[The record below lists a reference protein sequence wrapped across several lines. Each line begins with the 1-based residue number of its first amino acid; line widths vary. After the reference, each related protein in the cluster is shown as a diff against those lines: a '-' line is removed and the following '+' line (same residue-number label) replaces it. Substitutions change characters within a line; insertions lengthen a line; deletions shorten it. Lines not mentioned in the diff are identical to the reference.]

1 MEPTSGSS
9 AASGRSEPLALLD
22 GRVRAVITKRGWRDL
37 SLPQAAAIPPL
48 LAGKHLVLIAPTGS
62 GKTESAMLPVFDRL
76 IREEGPGFRALYIT
90 PLRSLNRDILQRME
104 WWCKELGLTVGVRH
118 GDTPAHE
125 RRKQALNPPHLL
137 ITTPETLQAIFM
149 GKVLRNHLAHVRHV
163 IVDEIHELAGS
174 KRGTQLSVALERL
187 TVYAGDFQR
196 IGLSATVGNPGDVA
210 AFLCGDRPFEVVE
223 IPVTPHLEI
232 GVRYAGEDF
241 TDQARYVGRCIGG
254 KGSSLVFVNTRVTAE
269 ALGHQLYETG
279 DVEVHHGSLS
289 KEVRVDA
296 EERFKKGEIHT
307 LICTSSMELGIDIGR
322 VEHVIQFGSPRE
334 VSRLVQRVGRA
345 GHQLHT
351 ISRGTIL
358 TTGFDDTLESMVIAR
373 MAKENRVEPVVP
385 HIGAADVLANQV
397 AAMAVEYG
405 DIPRAKVLAILSRS
419 GCFRDTGALLDRVC
433 EQMASHRLI
442 RIDGDHIMKTGRTRK
457 YLSLNLSMI
466 HDEKKIRV
474 FDMVTR
480 RTVATLDESF
490 VVGWAYTGAVFIA
503 KGQLWRILDMD
514 GERITV
520 EPAKK
525 AKGELPSWEGEQ
537 IPVPCEVARE
547 VGRLRR
553 ERDFAR
559 HPAHEGAVLFAQGFL
574 GRMDRVKDRI
584 PDERLITLE
593 SSEDGVVCNV
603 CGGHK
608 ANEALARVLSI
619 LLSARHG
626 TTVGIEVGA
635 YRFLLR
641 LPSTITPV
649 DVKEILLCID
659 PPHLGGILA
668 LALKRTSLFRWKLVQ
683 VAKKFGAIDAEADYE
698 RFSIHRLLDLFE
710 GTVIQEEV
718 YRELFTRYMD
728 VPGAASILGD
738 IKKGEVAVATGPLT
752 LLGREGIFSSRDM
765 IPPPLADQAVLS
777 TLRQRLDREEVVLCC
792 VHCRKWHVKTPVAR
806 VPEKPQCPSCG
817 ARLIA
822 AVKPYEEDLC
832 TVVLRKKP
840 ATEEEKA
847 IQARL
852 LRNANIVLSSGKKAV
867 IALAGRGI
875 GPEIASRILAT
886 MTEGDAFYREILKA
900 ERNFIRTH
908 RFW

>member
-9 AASGRSEPLALLD
+9 VALGRSDALSLLD
-22 GRVRAVITKRGWRDL
+22 GRVRAVVEKRGWRGL
-37 SLPQAAAIPPL
+37 SEPQAAAIPPL

-76 IREEGPGFRALYIT
+76 VREEGPGFRALYIT
-90 PLRSLNRDILQRME
+90 PLRSLNRDILGRME
-104 WWCKELGLTVGVRH
+104 WWCKELGITVGVRH

-125 RRKQALNPPHLL
+125 RRKQALHPPHLL
-137 ITTPETLQAIFM
+137 ITTPETLQAVFM
-149 GKVLRNHLAHVRHV
+149 GKVLRKHLAHVRHV
-163 IVDEIHELAGS
+163 VVDEIHELAGS
-174 KRGTQLSVALERL
+174 KRGAQLSVALERL
-187 TVYAGDFQR
+187 AVYAGDFQR

-210 AFLCGDRPFEVVE
+210 AFLCGDRPFQVVE

-241 TDQARYVGRCIGG
+241 ADQARYVGRCIGG

-322 VEHVIQFGSPRE
+322 VGHVIQFGSPRE
-334 VSRLVQRVGRA
+334 VARLVQRVGRA

-385 HIGAADVLANQV
+385 HIGAADTLANQV

-405 DIPRAKVLAILSRS
+405 EISRAKVLAILSRS
-419 GCFRDTGALLDRVC
+419 GCYPDPGPLLDRVC

-442 RIDGDHIMKTGRTRK
+442 RIDGDRITKTGRTRK

-466 HDEKKIRV
+466 HDERKIRV

-537 IPVPCEVARE
+537 IPVPFEVARE

-553 ERDFAR
+553 DRDFTR
-559 HPAHEGAVLFAQGFL
+559 YPAHQGAVGFASGFL
-574 GRMDRVKDRI
+574 ARMDRVKDRI
-584 PDERLITLE
+584 PDERLVTLE
-593 SSEDGVVCNV
+593 SSDEGVVCNV

-641 LPSTITPV
+641 LPSTMGPA
-649 DVKEILLCID
+649 DVKEVLLSID
-659 PPHLGGILA
+659 PAHLDGILA

-683 VAKKFGAIDAEADYE
+683 VAKKFGAIDADADYE

-710 GTVIQEEV
+710 GTVIQEEA

-728 VPGAASILGD
+728 VPGAASILGAVHR
-738 IKKGEVAVATGPLT
+738 GEVAVATGPLT
-752 LLGREGIFSSRDM
+752 ILGREGIFSSRDM

-792 VHCRKWHVKTPVAR
+792 LHCRKWHVKTPVAR
-806 VPEKPQCPSCG
+806 VPDRPQCPSCG

-822 AVKPYEEDLC
+822 AVKTYEEDLC

-852 LRNANIVLSSGKKAV
+852 LRNANIVLSSGKKAI
-867 IALAGRGI
+867 IALAGRGV

>member
-9 AASGRSEPLALLD
+9 AGSPGSEALSLLD
-22 GRVRAVITKRGWRDL
+22 GRVRATVGKRGWRSL
-37 SLPQAAAIPPL
+37 SEPQAAAIPPL

-76 IREEGPGFRALYIT
+76 VREEGPGFRAIYLT

-104 WWCKELGLTVGVRH
+104 WWCKELGITVGVRH

-125 RRKQALNPPHLL
+125 RRKQALHPPHLL
-137 ITTPETLQAIFM
+137 ITTPETLQAVFM
-149 GKVLRNHLAHVRHV
+149 GKVLRRHLAHVRHV

-174 KRGTQLSVALERL
+174 KRGAQLSVALERL
-187 TVYAGDFQR
+187 AVYAGEFQR
-196 IGLSATVGNPGDVA
+196 IGLSATVGNPSDVA
-210 AFLCGDRPFEVVE
+210 AFLCGDRPYQVVE

-232 GVRYAGEDF
+232 RVRYAGEDF
-241 TDQARYVGRCIGG
+241 AGQARCVERCIGG

-345 GHQLHT
+345 GHQLNT
-351 ISRGTIL
+351 ISKGTIL

-385 HIGAADVLANQV
+385 HIGAADTLANQV

-405 DIPRAKVLAILSRS
+405 EIPRARALAILSRS
-419 GCFRDTGALLDRVC
+419 GCFRDSGPLLDRVC
-433 EQMASHRLI
+433 EQMATHRLI
-442 RIDGDHIMKTGRTRK
+442 RIDGDLIRRTGRTRK

-537 IPVPCEVARE
+537 IPVPFEVARE
-547 VGRLRR
+547 VGGLRR
-553 ERDFAR
+553 ERDFSRYPA
-559 HPAHEGAVLFAQGFL
+559 HPAAVAFAEGFL
-574 GRMDRVKDRI
+574 ARMDRVRDRI
-584 PDERLITLE
+584 PDDRLITLE
-593 SSEDGVVCNV
+593 AADEGVVANI

-641 LPSTITPV
+641 LPSTVGPAQ
-649 DVKEILLCID
+649 VKEVLLATD
-659 PPHLGGILA
+659 PAHLDGILA

-683 VAKKFGAIDAEADYE
+683 VAKKFGAIDVDADYE

-710 GTVIQEEV
+710 GTVIQEEA

-728 VPGAASILGD
+728 VPGAASILSS
-738 IKKGEVAVATGPLT
+738 IRSGEVAVATGPLT
-752 LLGREGIFSSRDM
+752 LLGREGIYSSKDL
-765 IPPPLADQAVLS
+765 IPPPLADQAVLA

-792 VHCRKWHVKTPVAR
+792 VHCRKWHAKTPVAR
-806 VPEKPQCPSCG
+806 VPERPQCPNCG

-847 IQARL
+847 VQARL

-867 IALAGRGI
+867 IALAGRGV

-886 MTEGDAFYREILKA
+886 MAEGDAFYREILKA

>member
-9 AASGRSEPLALLD
+9 APSPGSDALSLLD
-22 GRVRAVITKRGWRDL
+22 VRVRSVVAKRGWKDL
-37 SLPQAAAIPPL
+37 SEPQAAAIPPL
-48 LAGKHLVLIAPTGS
+48 LAGRHLVLIAPTGS

-76 IREEGPGFRALYIT
+76 VREEGPGFRAIYIT

-104 WWCKELGLTVGVRH
+104 WWCRELGITVGVRH
-118 GDTPAHE
+118 GDTPMHE
-125 RRKQALNPPHLL
+125 RRKQALHPPHLL

-149 GKVLRNHLAHVRHV
+149 GKVLRKHLAHVRHV
-163 IVDEIHELAGS
+163 VVDEIHELAGS
-174 KRGTQLSVALERL
+174 KRGAQLSVALERL
-187 TVYAGDFQR
+187 AVYAGDFQR

-210 AFLCGDRPFEVVE
+210 SFLCGDRPSRVVE

-241 TDQARYVGRCIGG
+241 AGQARYVGRCIGG

-345 GHQLHT
+345 GHQLNT

-385 HIGAADVLANQV
+385 HIGAADTLANQV

-405 DIPRAKVLAILSRS
+405 EITRAKALAILSRS
-419 GCFRDTGALLDRVC
+419 GCFPDPGLLLDRVC
-433 EQMASHRLI
+433 EQMATHRLI
-442 RIDGDHIMKTGRTRK
+442 RIDGELIRRTGRTRK

-503 KGQLWRILDMD
+503 KGQLWRILDMEGD
-514 GERITV
+514 RITV

-537 IPVPCEVARE
+537 IPVPFEVAHE

-553 ERDFAR
+553 ERDFSR
-559 HPAHEGAVLFAQGFL
+559 YPASHRAVGFSQGFL
-574 GRMDRVKDRI
+574 ARMDRVKDRI
-584 PDERLITLE
+584 PDDHLITLE
-593 SSEDGVVCNV
+593 SSDEGVVVNI

-641 LPSTITPV
+641 LPATVGPPQ
-649 DVKEILLCID
+649 VKEVLLSTD
-659 PPHLGGILA
+659 PAHLNGILA

-683 VAKKFGAIDAEADYE
+683 VAKKFGAIDVDADYE
-698 RFSIHRLLDLFE
+698 RFSIYRLLDLFE
-710 GTVIQEEV
+710 GTVIQEEA

-728 VPGAASILGD
+728 VPGASSILSS
-738 IKKGEVAVATGPLT
+738 IQTGEVSVATGPLT
-752 LLGREGIFSSRDM
+752 ILGREGIFSSRDM
-765 IPPPLADQAVLS
+765 IPPPLADQAVLA
-777 TLRQRLDREEVVLCC
+777 TLRQRLDREEIVLCC
-792 VHCRKWHVKTPVAR
+792 AHCRKWHAKTSVAR
-806 VPEKPQCPSCG
+806 VPDRPRCPTCG
-817 ARLIA
+817 AGLIA

-847 IQARL
+847 VQARL

-867 IALAGRGI
+867 IALAGRGV

>member
-9 AASGRSEPLALLD
+9 AASGRSEALSLLD
-22 GRVRAVITKRGWRDL
+22 GRVRSAVEKRGWKGL
-37 SLPQAAAIPPL
+37 SEPQAAAIPPL
-48 LAGKHLVLIAPTGS
+48 LEGSHLVLIAPTGS

-76 IREEGPGFRALYIT
+76 VREEGPGFRALYIT

-125 RRKQALNPPHLL
+125 RRKQALHPPHLL

-149 GKVLRNHLAHVRHV
+149 GKVLRRHLARVRHV

-174 KRGTQLSVALERL
+174 KRGAQLSIALERL
-187 TVYAGDFQR
+187 AVHAGEFQR
-196 IGLSATVGNPGDVA
+196 IGLSATVGNPAEVA
-210 AFLCGDRPFEVVE
+210 AFLCGDRPYRVVE

-232 GVRYAGEDF
+232 TVRYAGEDF
-241 TDQARYVGRCIGG
+241 ADQARYVGRCIGG

-269 ALGHQLYETG
+269 ALGHELYETG

-358 TTGFDDTLESMVIAR
+358 TTGFDDTLEAMVIAR
-373 MAKENRVEPVVP
+373 MAKENRVEPVAP
-385 HIGAADVLANQV
+385 HIGAADTLANQV

-405 DIPRAKVLAILSRS
+405 EISRSKVLGILSRS
-419 GCFRDTGALLDRVC
+419 ACYPDPGALLDRVC

-442 RIDGDHIMKTGRTRK
+442 RIDGDLIRRTGRTRR

-503 KGQLWRILDMD
+503 KGQLWRILDMEGD
-514 GERITV
+514 RITV

-537 IPVPCEVARE
+537 IPVPLEVARE

-553 ERDFAR
+553 ERDLARYPAHDGAVRFAR
-559 HPAHEGAVLFAQGFL
+559 GFL

-641 LPSTITPV
+641 LPSTIGPD
-649 DVKEILLCID
+649 DVKEILLSID
-659 PPHLGGILA
+659 PAHLDGILA

-683 VAKKFGAIDAEADYE
+683 VAKKFGAIDADADYE

-710 GTVIQEEV
+710 GTVIQEEA

-728 VPGAASILGD
+728 VPGAAGILSAVR
-738 IKKGEVAVATGPLT
+738 KREVTVTTGPLT
-752 LLGREGIFSSRDM
+752 ILGREGIFSSRDM
-765 IPPPLADQAVLS
+765 IPPPLADQAVLA

-792 VHCRKWHVKTPVAR
+792 LHCRRWHAKTPVAR
-806 VPEKPQCPSCG
+806 VPEKPQCPNCG

-840 ATEEEKA
+840 GNEEEKA

-852 LRNANIVLSSGKKAV
+852 LRNANIVLSSGKKAI
-867 IALAGRGI
+867 IALAGRGV

>member
-1 MEPTSGSS
+1 VE
-9 AASGRSEPLALLD
+9 
-22 GRVRAVITKRGWRDL
+22 KRGWKGL
-37 SLPQAAAIPPL
+37 SEPQAAAIPPL

-76 IREEGPGFRALYIT
+76 VREEGPGFRALYIT

-104 WWCKELGLTVGVRH
+104 WWCRELGITVGVRH
-118 GDTPAHE
+118 GDTPAGE
-125 RRKQALNPPHLL
+125 RRRQALHPPHLL

-149 GKVLRNHLAHVRHV
+149 GKVLRRHLAHVRHV
-163 IVDEIHELAGS
+163 VVDEIHELAGS
-174 KRGTQLSVALERL
+174 KRGAQLSVALERL
-187 TVYAGDFQR
+187 AVYCGEFQR
-196 IGLSATVGNPGDVA
+196 IGLSATVGNPGEVA
-210 AFLCGDRPFEVVE
+210 SFLCGDRPFQVVE
-223 IPVTPHLEI
+223 IPVTPLLEI
-232 GVRYAGEDF
+232 GVRYAGDDF
-241 TDQARYVGRCIGG
+241 GEQARCVGRCIAG

-269 ALGHQLYETG
+269 ALGHQLFETG

-289 KEVRVDA
+289 REVRVDA
-296 EERFKKGEIHT
+296 EERFKEGEIHT

-322 VEHVIQFGSPRE
+322 VGHVIQFGSPRE

-385 HIGAADVLANQV
+385 HIGAADTLANQV

-405 DIPRAKVLAILSRS
+405 EISRAKALRILSRS
-419 GCFRDTGALLDRVC
+419 GCYRDAGALLDRVC

-442 RIDGDHIMKTGRTRK
+442 HIDGDLITKTARTRR

-520 EPAKK
+520 EPAKR
-525 AKGELPSWEGEQ
+525 ARGELPSWEGEQ
-537 IPVPCEVARE
+537 IPVPLEVARE

-553 ERDFAR
+553 ERDFSR
-559 HPAHEGAVLFAQGFL
+559 YPAHQKAVGFAQGFL
-574 GRMDRVKDRI
+574 VRMDRVKDRI
-584 PDERLITLE
+584 PDDRLITLE
-593 SSEDGVVCNV
+593 SSDEGVVCNI

-641 LPSTITPV
+641 LPSTVGPAQ
-649 DVKEILLCID
+649 VKEVLLSTD
-659 PPHLGGILA
+659 PAHLDGILA

-683 VAKKFGAIDAEADYE
+683 VAKKFGAIDVDADYE

-710 GTVIQEEV
+710 GTIIQEEA

-728 VPGAASILGD
+728 VPGASGILD
-738 IKKGEVAVATGPLT
+738 AVKKGGITVATGPLT
-752 LLGREGIFSSRDM
+752 ILGREGIFSSRDM
-765 IPPPLADQAVLS
+765 IPPPLADQAVLA

-792 VHCRKWHVKTPVAR
+792 LHCRKWHTRTQVSR
-806 VPEKPQCPSCG
+806 VPDRPQCPNCS

-832 TVVLRKKP
+832 TVVLRHRP

-847 IQARL
+847 VQARL

-867 IALAGRGI
+867 TALAGRGV
-875 GPEIASRILAT
+875 GPEIASRILGT

>member
-9 AASGRSEPLALLD
+9 VPSGRSEALSLLD
-22 GRVRAVITKRGWRDL
+22 GRVRSTVTKRGWKDL
-37 SLPQAAAIPPL
+37 SLPQAEAIPPL
-48 LAGKHLVLIAPTGS
+48 LAGRHLVLIAPTGS

-76 IREEGPGFRALYIT
+76 VREEGPGFRALYIT

-118 GDTPAHE
+118 GDTPASE
-125 RRKQALNPPHLL
+125 RRKQALHPPHLL

-149 GKVLRNHLAHVRHV
+149 GKRLRKHLACVRHV

-174 KRGTQLSVALERL
+174 KRGAQLSVALERL
-187 TVYAGDFQR
+187 AVYAGEFQR

-210 AFLCGDRPFEVVE
+210 AFLCGNRPYQVVE

-241 TDQARYVGRCIGG
+241 GEQARYVGRCISR

-296 EERFKKGEIHT
+296 EERFKRGEIHT

-322 VEHVIQFGSPRE
+322 VGHVIQFGSPRE
-334 VSRLVQRVGRA
+334 VARLVQRVGRA

-385 HIGAADVLANQV
+385 HVGAADTLANQV

-405 DIPRAKVLAILSRS
+405 EISRAKTLEILTRS
-419 GCFRDTGALLDRVC
+419 GCYPDPGALLDRVC

-442 RIDGDHIMKTGRTRK
+442 RIDGNLIRRTGRTRK

-474 FDMVTR
+474 FDMVSR

-514 GERITV
+514 SERITV

-537 IPVPCEVARE
+537 IPVPFDVARE

-553 ERDFAR
+553 ERDFSR
-559 HPAHEGAVLFAQGFL
+559 YPAHAEAVRFVSGFL
-574 GRMDRVKDRI
+574 SRMDRVKDRI
-584 PDERLITLE
+584 PDDRLIMLE
-593 SSEDGVVCNV
+593 ASDEGVVCNI

-641 LPSTITPV
+641 LPSTVGPAQ
-649 DVKEILLCID
+649 VKEILLSTD
-659 PPHLGGILA
+659 PAHLDGILA

-683 VAKKFGAIDAEADYE
+683 VAKKFGAIDVDADYE
-698 RFSIHRLLDLFE
+698 RFSMYRLLDLFE
-710 GTVIQEEV
+710 GTVIQEEA

-728 VPGAASILGD
+728 VPGAASILTA
-738 IKKGEVAVATGPLT
+738 IRTGEVTVATGPLT
-752 LLGREGIFSSRDM
+752 ILGREGIFSSRDM
-765 IPPPLADQAVLS
+765 IPPPLADQAVLA

-792 VHCRKWHVKTPVAR
+792 LHCRKWHAKTPVAR
-806 VPEKPQCPSCG
+806 VQDRPQCPNCS

-832 TVVLRKKP
+832 ALVRRKP
-840 ATEEEKA
+840 ANEEEKA

-867 IALAGRGI
+867 IALAGRGV